1 MNTHYD
7 QIKKILFNFRAEY
20 NGLYST
26 GDVSNSNTP
35 ITERDIV
42 SELYCS
48 LKEYCK
54 GKKISIHTE
63 IKPAPSENIS
73 REHLK
78 KLPKIDLVILQ
89 NNWVPAA
96 VKIQNKY
103 NKGLIE
109 ARFGAVPYK
118 YFHTAIEVKIQSNV
132 SNSKKDIDTL
142 ANIRKKSK
150 SCNCYMV
157 LLNAR
162 GRKKDHEKI
171 LEYADQHEICLV
183 EHTNTK

>member
-7 QIKKILFNFRAEY
+7 EIKKILFNFKTEY
-20 NGLYST
+20 KRLYSA
-26 GDVSNSNTP
+26 GDVRNPDTP

-42 SELYCS
+42 SELYCK

-54 GKKISIHTE
+54 GKRISIHTE
-63 IKPAPSENIS
+63 VKPAPSGNVS
-73 REHLK
+73 REQLK

-96 VKIQNKY
+96 VEIQNKY
-103 NKGLIE
+103 NKGLTE

-132 SNSKKDIDTL
+132 GNSKKDIDTL
-142 ANIRKKSK
+142 ATIRKKSK

-162 GRKKDHEKI
+162 GRKKDHDRI
-171 LEYADQHEICLV
+171 VEYADQHEICLV